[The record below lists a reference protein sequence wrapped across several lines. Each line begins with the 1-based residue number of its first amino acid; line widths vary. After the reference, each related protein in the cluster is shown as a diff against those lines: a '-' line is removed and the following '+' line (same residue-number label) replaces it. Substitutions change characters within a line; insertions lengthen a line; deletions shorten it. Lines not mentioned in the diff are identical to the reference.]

1 MYAYTRPEA
10 EDLSESRVS
19 ELRDEV
25 SNHDVAL
32 AHLAGCVVELRE
44 SHQKMMDRLIET
56 TTLCS
61 AMASELARMAKVFVD
76 AGEQ

>member
-1 MYAYTRPEA
+1 MFAYTKPGA
-10 EDLSESRVS
+10 EVVS

-32 AHLAGCVVELRE
+32 SHLAGCVVELRDA
-44 SHQKMMDRLIET
+44 HLKLMDRLIET

-61 AMASELARMAKVFVD
+61 AMASELARLARLG
-76 AGEQ
+76 GEA